1 MSRKIPEQQYE
12 KTISYRFRQWLDGT
26 KDPFLGTVEMKPQK
40 EFHEDDTALEKR
52 KEEKKEIFA
61 RVFDTEHNAELRM
74 FRKLYRL
81 FSVLF
86 CIGLVFV
93 LLTGVSHLPPFGAAD
108 NPVNNEVPRRY
119 IENGLQETGA
129 VNIVTGMI
137 LDYRAFDT
145 LGESHVLFVATCT
158 VLILLR
164 IDKKKG
170 RNSIEE
176 REANDRIYEPKNDII
191 LQTVAKLLVP
201 PIMIFGI
208 YVILCGHLG
217 PGGGFSGGAV
227 IGAGLIL
234 YLNAFG
240 FAKTERFFTA
250 KTYKWMSFG
259 ALACYAL
266 AKSYS
271 FYTGANDIHSIIPLG
286 TPGAILSSGL
296 ILLLNICVGIVVA
309 GTMYTFMSC
318 SEREATDMNVMNLI
332 QNNYEEAIAMILF
345 GIGFSNL
352 LLQQNL
358 IKKIIGLN
366 IMDTAMYLFLA
377 LKGYI
382 SGQKAPIVVNGVQK
396 VTAYIN
402 PIPAGLVL
410 TGIVVSVSVTALM
423 LSLTIRLYRRYHT
436 LNLDEITTQLEK
448 EGL

>member
-1 MSRKIPEQQYE
+1 MSRKVPEEQYK
-12 KTISYRFRQWLDGT
+12 KTRSYHLRQWLDGT
-26 KDPFLGTVEMKPQK
+26 EDPFLDTLEMKPQQEFK
-40 EFHEDDTALEKR
+40 EDTTVAR
-52 KEEKKEIFA
+52 QRSEEKKKIYE
-61 RVFDTEHNAELRM
+61 RVFDVEHNAEMRL
-74 FRKLYRL
+74 FQKIYRL

-86 CIGLVFV
+86 CIGLVLV
-93 LLTGVSHLPPFGAAD
+93 LLTGVSYLPTFGHAE
-108 NPVNNEVPRRY
+108 NPVNNEVPQRY

-145 LGESHVLFVATCT
+145 LGESHVLFIATCT

-170 RNSIEE
+170 KDSIAE
-176 REANDRIYEPKNDII
+176 REANDRIYEPKNDVI
-191 LQTVAKLLVP
+191 LQTVARILVP
-201 PIMIFGI
+201 PIIIFGI

-271 FYTGANDIHSIIPLG
+271 FYTGANEIHSVIPLG

-296 ILLLNICVGIVVA
+296 ILILNICVGIVVA
-309 GTMYTFMSC
+309 GTMYTFY
-318 SEREATDMNVMNLI
+318 VM
-332 QNNYEEAIAMILF
+332 F
-345 GIGFSNL
+345 R
-352 LLQQNL
+352 
-358 IKKIIGLN
+358 
-366 IMDTAMYLFLA
+366 
-377 LKGYI
+377 KGGY
-382 SGQKAPIVVNGVQK
+382 
-396 VTAYIN
+396 
-402 PIPAGLVL
+402 
-410 TGIVVSVSVTALM
+410 
-423 LSLTIRLYRRYHT
+423 
-436 LNLDEITTQLEK
+436 
-448 EGL
+448 